1 MYITTNY
8 RVGNN
13 LNLYIDSIAGHY
25 LPSMG
30 GFNLT
35 CFTLNGLYEQFQKA
49 RAWWTYSN
57 YDLPLIRYLG
67 CKLILYRAESSDT
80 IFSYYNC
87 YPMKAS
93 LETYQSSHPMIQL
106 LSKHRRILRC
116 RKHNPYKR
124 TYKTIK
130 IPPPAQFKNK
140 WYFQKEIAT
149 IPLLMTI
156 TTATSLD
163 RMYMPS
169 NAISTTIGFFS
180 LDTTFFQY
188 HNFNTKNTQGY
199 HPKENTYLYSYK
211 NQTTTDIN
219 SVLVKNL
226 IYLGN
231 TDDYEN
237 EKTIAECPGNGTQ
250 PLKEKLTYWSTTKAV
265 WGNIFNPKYLLKK
278 LPILVSSKSPQQI
291 KEQLKDS
298 ITDSTTIKDLLMTNL
313 SQDTLR
319 ECRYNPLNDRGDE
332 NEIHLLNISEPNR
345 DWQPS
350 TDPSLRCENLPLW
363 LAWWGF
369 LDWQRRSKGTQ
380 SIDTNYVAVFH
391 TKYMEP
397 KDLPWVVPIDD
408 DMLSGKSP
416 YRPKDSIIP
425 SDYHYW
431 RPKVLFQVQTIN
443 EFCTSGPGTIK
454 LPPNVSAESHY
465 KYIFYFKL
473 GGCAS
478 EEKHIKNPEQQ
489 PVFPTPGNFLR
500 QPSLQSPEM
509 PIENY
514 LYSFDWRREMLTE
527 KATDRITKHTI
538 SETDAFTST
547 GKTCLDPQTT
557 HQETSQEASSETG
570 EKEALQQLLDDQ
582 YRQQQLFRRR
592 ILQLLKTPLLK

>member
-35 CFTLNGLYEQFQKA
+35 CFTLNGLYELFQKA

-57 YDLPLIRYLG
+57 NDLPLIRYLG
-67 CKLILYRAESSDT
+67 CTLTLYRAESSDT

-93 LETYQSSHPMIQL
+93 LETYQSTHPMIQL
-106 LSKHRRILRC
+106 LTKHRKILKC
-116 RKHNPYKR
+116 RKHNPDRKPYKKIR
-124 TYKTIK
+124 

-163 RMYMPS
+163 RLYMPS

-188 HNFNTKNTQGY
+188 HNFNTKNTSGY
-199 HPKENTYLYSYK
+199 FPKENTYLYSYK
-211 NQTTTDIN
+211 NQTTQDIN
-219 SVLVKNL
+219 SILVKNL
-226 IYLGN
+226 VYLGN

-237 EKTIAECPGNGTQ
+237 EKTIDQCQGNDLNAKFQ
-250 PLKEKLTYWSTTKAV
+250 YWATTKSV

-278 LPILVSSKSPQQI
+278 QPVLLSTKSPS
-291 KEQLKDS
+291 KLKQD
-298 ITDSTTIKDLLMTNL
+298 ITNLQDTTTIQNHQFTMLT
-313 SQDTLR
+313 QDTLR

-332 NEIHLLNISEPNR
+332 NEVHILNISEPNR
-345 DWQPS
+345 QWLPS
-350 TDPSLRCENLPLW
+350 TDPTLKCENLPLW

-380 SIDTNYVAVFH
+380 SIDTQYVCVFH

-397 KDLPWVVPIDD
+397 KDLPYVVPIDD
-408 DMLSGKSP
+408 DMLNGKSP
-416 YRPKDSIIP
+416 YRPKDQIIP

-431 RPKVLFQVQTIN
+431 RPKVNFQVQTIN

-454 LPPNVSAESHY
+454 LPNNVSAEAHY
-465 KYIFYFKL
+465 SYRFYFKL

-478 EEKHIKNPEQQ
+478 EEKNIKNPENQ

-514 LYSFDWRREMLTE
+514 LYSFDWRRHLITE
-527 KATDRITKHTI
+527 KATERISKHTI
-538 SETDAFTST
+538 SETDAFPPAGTT
-547 GKTCLDPQTT
+547 LLDPQTT
-557 HQETSQEASSETG
+557 HQTTPTTSSEEET
-570 EKEALQQLLDDQ
+570 EKETLQELIE
-582 YRQQQLFRRR
+582 QQHIQQNKFRRR
-592 ILQLLKTPLLK
+592 ILQLLNSHHVL